1 MLAVLVLAALGLP
14 RWARRS
20 SALIHQAAKLALALL
35 QRYGAQRL
43 PHLTSR
49 YAFAICAPLSA

>member
-1 MLAVLVLAALGLP
+1 MLAVLGLP

-20 SALIHQAAKLALALL
+20 SVLIRQAAKLALALL